1 MIRFLTAGES
11 HGPALTAIIEGAPAG
26 LVVDADGLGEEL
38 ARRRLGHGRGPRM
51 RLERDEIEILGGVRF
66 GRTLGSPIS
75 VLIRNTEWERW
86 SEEMSPGDGSSRR
99 VMTSPRPGHA
109 DLPGMMKYDTHDA
122 RNVLERASARETAA
136 RTVAGHVSKML
147 LAEVGVAVLSHVVQI
162 GSVTATAGVPEPG
175 DLSRIDASPVRC
187 FDEVSERAMVE
198 AVDLAKKDR
207 DTLGGVV
214 EVLAYGVPVGIGSH
228 VHWDRRLDTAIA
240 AGLMS
245 IPGIK
250 GVEIGDGFASAGRPG
265 SVAHDEI
272 HPGDGTYERTT
283 NRAGGIEGGISNGNV
298 IRARAAMKPISTL
311 MRPLATVDVTTGE
324 ISVAFRE
331 RSDVCA
337 VPAAG
342 VVAEQMMAI
351 AIAREMQRVYGGD
364 TVDAFVDADATHR
377 RRLAQF

>member
-11 HGPALTAIIEGAPAG
+11 HGPALTAIVEGAPAG
-26 LVVDADGLGEEL
+26 LSVDADGLAEEL

-51 RLERDEIEILGGVRF
+51 RLERDEIEILGGIRF
-66 GRTLGSPIS
+66 GRTLGGPIS
-75 VLIRNTEWERW
+75 VMIRNTEWERW
-86 SEEMSPGDGSSRR
+86 SEEMSPAEGESRR

-109 DLPGMMKYDTHDA
+109 DLPGMMKYNTHDA

-136 RTVAGHVSKML
+136 RTVAGYVSKML
-147 LAEVGVAVLSHVVQI
+147 LAEVGVTILSHVVRI
-162 GSVTATAGVPEPG
+162 GSIAADSVLPESG

-187 FDEVSERAMVE
+187 IDEQAEQAMISTIDV
-198 AVDLAKKDR
+198 AKKER

-240 AGLMS
+240 AALMS
-245 IPGIK
+245 IQGIK
-250 GVEIGDGFASAGRPG
+250 GVEIGDGFKSAGRPG

-272 HPGDGTYERTT
+272 LPIEGVYERAT
-283 NRAGGIEGGISNGNV
+283 NRAGGIEGGISNGSV
-298 IRARAAMKPISTL
+298 IRSRAAMKPISTL
-311 MRPLATVDVTTGE
+311 MRPLATVDVLTGE
-324 ISVAFRE
+324 VAVAFRE

-342 VVAEQMMAI
+342 VVAEQMVAI
-351 AIAREMQRVYGGD
+351 VLAGEMQRVYGGD
-364 TVDAFVDADATHR
+364 TVDAFVDADVAHR
-377 RRLAQF
+377 RRLAEF